1 MSLDV
6 SAVPLTEEHIK
17 TILDIREVLIKEDV
31 KDGLREN
38 VAVATSVAFGEEKRF
53 ILPGNTDE
61 YKEYDSA
68 QAMIADQPPL
78 PDPVFAPGEF
88 VPCTY
93 EIGAPLNRLDD
104 HEAEFKEMIKQM
116 FESGPEVRL
125 TKEGVEQQVEH
136 YQESTSEIV
145 LPIVENE

>member
-1 MSLDV
+1 MEVSLDV

-17 TILDIREVLIKEDV
+17 TFLLPRELRKDIPI
-31 KDGLREN
+31 
-38 VAVATSVAFGEEKRF
+38 EKVE
-53 ILPGNTDE
+53 LTPD
-61 YKEYDSA
+61 
-68 QAMIADQPPL
+68 MIAAMSPL
-78 PDPVFAPGEF
+78 PDPVFPPGEF